1 MRYVFWYYQGCRDF
15 CSKLQIMIVKQGTQF
30 TTELTISDSD
40 WPIDLTGR
48 TVEFVVW
55 NPNAQLFKKEC
66 TIVSAVG
73 WTATLSLTTEDTAK
87 CWNYQFQIILTTD
100 TEILKTETSAFIIS
114 DSINDTS
121 WV

>member
-1 MRYVFWYYQGCRDF
+1 
-15 CSKLQIMIVKQGTQF
+15 MIIKQGTQF
-30 TTELTISDSD
+30 TREITISDSN

-48 TVEFVVW
+48 LVEFVVGT
-55 NPNAQLFKKEC
+55 PNKQVFKKEC
-66 TIVSAVG
+66 TIVDAEDG
-73 WTATLSLTTEDTAK
+73 TAELTLSLEDTAT